1 MSNSGNPAIPSGA
14 LPQKLPSTLG
24 RRIRNYVLAAAGLFV
39 VIQFPRPE
47 KNTTP
52 PAAGGGRDPLIAVG
66 VPEDIRVVL
75 KNSCFDC
82 HSRNT
87 RYPWYAEVQPVGW
100 YINTHVRG
108 GLRRLDFT
116 VLPEYSDERLARR
129 WDSVAEAVAFG
140 SMPLPPYLRLHGD
153 ARLTAEEVT
162 RLATWASEE
171 AARLRTKARTE
182 RDAGRATLPPP
193 SSR

>member
-1 MSNSGNPAIPSGA
+1 MSNSGNPAIPSGS

-24 RRIRNYVLAAAGLFV
+24 RRIRNYALAASGLFL
-39 VIQFPRPE
+39 VIQFARPE
-47 KNTTP
+47 KNITP
-52 PAAGGGRDPLIAVG
+52 PGAAGGPDPLGALG
-66 VPEDIRVVL
+66 VPEDIQTVL

-82 HSRNT
+82 HSRTT

-108 GLRRLDFT
+108 GLRRLDFNAM
-116 VLPEYSDERLARR
+116 PEYSSERLSRR
-129 WDSVAEAVAFG
+129 WDSVSEAIAFG
-140 SMPLPPYLRLHGD
+140 SMPLPAYLRLHGD

-171 AARLRTKARTE
+171 AARLRQKARTE
-182 RDAGRATLPPP
+182 READGAALAPPP
-193 SSR
+193 PH